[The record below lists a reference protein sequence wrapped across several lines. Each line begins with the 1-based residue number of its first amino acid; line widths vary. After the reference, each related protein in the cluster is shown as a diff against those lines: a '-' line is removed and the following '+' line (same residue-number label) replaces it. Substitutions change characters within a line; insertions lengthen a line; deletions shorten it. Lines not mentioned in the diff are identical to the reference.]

1 MISRTLIKL
10 SVVYFLFAIVL
21 GNYMGM
27 QQDFRLKHVH
37 VHIAL
42 LGWLSLALIG
52 LLYRVYPELEEG
64 WLPRAHL
71 WLHNVGLVVFMGG
84 FTGYVLLGKG
94 FVPALGTGA
103 MVTSLGIVLFAV
115 NVLLRMRPSPKP
127 MASASASHLYS
138 FQQTAPH

>member
-10 SVVYFLFAIVL
+10 SVVYFLVAIVL

-42 LGWLSLALIG
+42 LGWLSLAMIG
-52 LLYRVYPELEEG
+52 VLYRVYPELEEG

-84 FTGYVLLGKG
+84 FTGYVLQGKQ

-103 MVTSLGIVLFAV
+103 TVASLGIVLFAF
-115 NVLLRMRPSPKP
+115 NVLLRMRPFPKP
-127 MASASASHLYS
+127 LPNASASPLHS
-138 FQQTAPH
+138 FQQTAPR